1 MPRINIIAVV
11 ALTFLLFASEA
22 SAFNRKIWDG
32 LTRGQQNAYLIGAF
46 EVIITSEPDEPLHT
60 YKSVLWQCYKQEK
73 FDADFMRE
81 LVVEEYQ
88 SSFYKHSNQ
97 ENIGAGTMLLSA
109 LEKFCRA
116 KGFELY

>member
-1 MPRINIIAVV
+1 MNKIILS
-11 ALTFLLFASEA
+11 ALTILMFASET
-22 SAFNRKIWDG
+22 SALNRTIWDR
-32 LTRGQQNAYLIGAF
+32 LTQEQQNIYLVGAF
-46 EVIITSEPDEPLHT
+46 EMILTGEPGEPLHT
-60 YKSVLWQCYKQEK
+60 YKAVLWQCYEQEK

-97 ENIGAGTMLLSA
+97 ENIGAGTILLSA